1 MNSRQ
6 CISAGLL
13 CIQSCFSSPCEVLR
27 KKRTYFTF
35 LLVQNKNARTHPP
48 QETPQFSDSI
58 LCSSALIKRV
68 KQLQIPDEDSAGGDY
83 YQLTYPN

>member
-1 MNSRQ
+1 M
-6 CISAGLL
+6 
-13 CIQSCFSSPCEVLR
+13 R
-27 KKRTYFTF
+27 KIYAHCVVFYSLACYKINEIN
-35 LLVQNKNARTHPP
+35 LARTHSP

-68 KQLQIPDEDSAGGDY
+68 RQLQIPDEDSAGGDY

>member
-1 MNSRQ
+1 MYIMRRMYVAWS
-6 CISAGLL
+6 
-13 CIQSCFSSPCEVLR
+13 
-27 KKRTYFTF
+27 FTS
-35 LLVQNKNARTHPP
+35 LLVQNKRNKRTHPP

-58 LCSSALIKRV
+58 LCSSALVKRV